1 MKNMFNIVAGVIVLL
16 VALVIG
22 GVFYTIDE
30 TEQVVVTRFG
40 RLIGQPKT
48 NPGLNMKLPW
58 QTVNRFEKR
67 ILEWDGDADQIPTS
81 EKRLIWVD
89 TTARWRISD
98 PLKFMQRIRTEQSAQ
113 TRLDDIIDA
122 KTRGVISSHALIEVL
137 RNSNQLIEEGE
148 TEALENVAGEFGRT
162 VLKPITKGR
171 EALSKIILKRAAEA
185 VQDYG
190 IELVDVKIKRINYV
204 KEVQNKVYERM
215 ISERKRAA
223 EQFRSEGQGKKA
235 EIEGLRAKELEE
247 IRSNAYRKAQEIKGK
262 ADAKAIKIYAD
273 AYNNDPEFYSF
284 VKTLDTY
291 RKTINKDTTLM
302 FSTENNFYEYLGGNK

>member
-1 MKNMFNIVAGVIVLL
+1 MKNTFNIVAGIIVLL
-16 VALVIG
+16 AVIAVG
-22 GVFYTIDE
+22 GIFYTIDE
-30 TEQVVVTRFG
+30 TEQVVVTQFG
-40 RLIGQPKT
+40 KLIGQPKT
-48 NPGLNMKLPW
+48 EAGLNMKLPW
-58 QTVNRFEKR
+58 QTVNRFDKR

-89 TTARWRISD
+89 TTARWRIDD

-137 RNSNQLIEEGE
+137 RNSNRLIEEGE
-148 TEALENVAGEFGRT
+148 VEDLKNITSEFGRT
-162 VLKPITKGR
+162 VLKPIKKGR

-185 VQDYG
+185 VKDYG

-235 EIEGLRAKELEE
+235 EIEGLRSKELEE
-247 IRSNAYRKAQEIKGK
+247 IRSNAYRLAQK
-262 ADAKAIKIYAD
+262 
-273 AYNNDPEFYSF
+273 
-284 VKTLDTY
+284 KTNTSL
-291 RKTINKDTTLM
+291 RKSLHCK
-302 FSTENNFYEYLGGNK
+302 K